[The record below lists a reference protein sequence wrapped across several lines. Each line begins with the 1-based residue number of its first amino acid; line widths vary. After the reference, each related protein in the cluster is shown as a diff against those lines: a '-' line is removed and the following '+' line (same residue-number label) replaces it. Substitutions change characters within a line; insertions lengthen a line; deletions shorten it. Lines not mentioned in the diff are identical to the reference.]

1 MSTADTPSPP
11 SLHDLYSDHHGWLHG
26 WLRRRLGCSHR
37 AHDLVHDTF
46 LRLLTRDETVAINE
60 PRAFLTV
67 VARRVL
73 SNYRRREQL
82 ERAYLDA
89 LALLPAAAVPS
100 AEESVALFET
110 LVQIDRLLDG
120 LPTAVR
126 KAFLLAQLDGLS
138 HAEIAAE
145 LDISISTVKRH
156 LQRAGVHCY
165 FALEME

>member
-1 MSTADTPSPP
+1 MSTADSPAP
-11 SLHDLYSDHHGWLHG
+11 HPLHDLYVDHHGWLHN

-37 AHDLVHDTF
+37 AHDLAHDTF
-46 LRLLTRDETVAINE
+46 LRLLTREVPVAIDE

-73 SNYRRREQL
+73 SNHRRREQL

-89 LALLPAAAVPS
+89 LAQLPEASAPS
-100 AEESVALFET
+100 AEERALLFET

-120 LPTAVR
+120 LPAPVR

-156 LQRAGVHCY
+156 LLRAGAQCY
-165 FALEME
+165 FALEAE